1 MLKTCHCMLACMLTP
16 LDLAF
21 EDTCLGVLKGYKPM
35 KKWIYF
41 LHSTW
46 VEWFA
51 ISTDVVRVYYSAF
64 VSDKISLIWARWNIF
79 PSSLQDRMSC
89 QSNFYVVCGNCE
101 LAADLLSLLFLS
113 QSVIYISSSKSC
125 SSAFR
130 LNSTR
135 IFFVSLYA
143 QYRFYFN
150 IKHINRGSNDA

>member
-1 MLKTCHCMLACMLTP
+1 MPLVRMWYVFFTAHLFLIKFHLSELTEI
-16 LDLAF
+16 F
-21 EDTCLGVLKGYKPM
+21 
-35 KKWIYF
+35 
-41 LHSTW
+41 S
-46 VEWFA
+46 
-51 ISTDVVRVYYSAF
+51 RVTS
-64 VSDKISLIWARWNIF
+64 
-79 PSSLQDRMSC
+79 SSLSDRMSC